1 MNNKDRI
8 AEYIKN
14 GAKKTD
20 KIGIELEHFV
30 VDSVTD
36 DNIPYSGKHGV
47 GEILSEISEFYDKK
61 VYSEGFLIGLS
72 NGRYHLTL
80 EPSAQLEISICPV
93 GDISEA
99 DKIYNEFSEIVTPV
113 LKEHGCKLLTVGTRP
128 KGTAAEQELIPKKR
142 YKFMNEYF
150 EHTGTCGKNMMR
162 QTASTQVSVD
172 YADEK
177 DCVMKFRAANILSPL
192 FALICDNSTVLD
204 GKSYDGRMIRTYIWQ
219 NVDND
224 RCGTVPCTFDRNFG
238 FDGYAEYIYNNP
250 AVLIMEN
257 GMPVFTG
264 EKKIS
269 DIYGKK
275 ELDEAE
281 IEHLLSM
288 FFPDVRLKQYIEI
301 RPADSMPI
309 SYALSY
315 AAFIKGIFKSADKF
329 VFDGVTVSDI
339 NKAKA
344 ALSRDGFNAEVY
356 GKNAALLC
364 DVLLDTAKKNLG
376 PPDAEYL
383 RPIEKIIAERRT
395 LRDSGAERG

>member
-1 MNNKDRI
+1 M
-8 AEYIKN
+8 
-14 GAKKTD
+14 TD
-20 KIGIELEHFV
+20 
-30 VDSVTD
+30 
-36 DNIPYSGKHGV
+36 
-47 GEILSEISEFYDKK
+47 
-61 VYSEGFLIGLS
+61 
-72 NGRYHLTL
+72 
-80 EPSAQLEISICPV
+80 
-93 GDISEA
+93 
-99 DKIYNEFSEIVTPV
+99 
-113 LKEHGCKLLTVGTRP
+113 
-128 KGTAAEQELIPKKR
+128 
-142 YKFMNEYF
+142 
-150 EHTGTCGKNMMR
+150 MR
-162 QTASTQVSVD
+162 
-172 YADEK
+172 
-177 DCVMKFRAANILSPL
+177 N
-192 FALICDNSTVLD
+192 
-204 GKSYDGRMIRTYIWQ
+204 
-219 NVDND
+219 
-224 RCGTVPCTFDRNFG
+224 
-238 FDGYAEYIYNNP
+238 IYNNP

-275 ELDEAE
+275 ELDESE

-329 VFDGVTVSDI
+329 VFDGITVSDI

-364 DVLLDTAKKNLG
+364 DVLLDTAKKNLS
-376 PPDAEYL
+376 PSDAEYL
-383 RPIEKIIAERRT
+383 GPIEKIIAERRT